1 MDREIIQKQRKEQ
14 WQGTYKAFDV
24 SKAYAVISD
33 LEKAFDYLDG
43 GETSEINLQLRLQ
56 RAAEAGQTR
65 NIECKYFKIDL
76 YKKGTTHIKF
86 YPESMK
92 LVDKLN
98 IYAAQNRKWLPPN
111 YGKASYT
118 DMDEPERAVVDS
130 FHGDGTE
137 GSGERAYAE
146 VLARK
151 DYYLAAPVPEMR
163 LLQEGA

>member
-1 MDREIIQKQRKEQ
+1 
-14 WQGTYKAFDV
+14 
-24 SKAYAVISD
+24 
-33 LEKAFDYLDG
+33 
-43 GETSEINLQLRLQ
+43 
-56 RAAEAGQTR
+56 
-65 NIECKYFKIDL
+65 
-76 YKKGTTHIKF
+76 
-86 YPESMK
+86 MK

-111 YGKASYT
+111 YGKAGYT
-118 DMDEPERAVVDS
+118 DMDASERAVVDS